1 MVVKDYV
8 GSPYIFSIEAR
19 PIQSGLEGDVYRGI
33 FGKEGATTQIAAKK
47 LKTPINHSQLEIEID
62 LVKKLRS
69 CDDSSQGIVC
79 FKGVIANKTILDS
92 LEATC
97 GIEFRSF
104 RYELEGPDVYI
115 ISNLLE
121 GRELFDY
128 IVAGALTDSQKISI
142 MKQLLTVLA
151 KLHANGIVHGDI
163 KPENIFYNHKTD
175 LLTVYDFGF
184 ACKRDLCNLKN
195 KGTLQYMSPEQLID
209 IPMQSLPQP
218 KNPFKVDIFAAGQI
232 LFILL
237 MGAGYIAYTE
247 NIKLADPHDPKNG
260 RRFQIQIV
268 TATKKIDSL
277 RFKNEIKTYFLNKFS
292 PELYDLFT
300 YMIDIRPS
308 ARPTAEEALGILQEL
323 ERTNKL
329 YAGSA
334 DTPLSPSPPLIRQ
347 SSTQYGGGRSRRR
360 LKKHTK
366 RRARR

>member
-1 MVVKDYV
+1 MEVTDYL
-8 GSPYIFSIEAR
+8 GLPTIFRIEAT

-92 LEATC
+92 LEAAI
-97 GIEFRSF
+97 GIEFRPF

-128 IVAGALTDSQKISI
+128 IVEGALTDSQKISI

-184 ACKRDLCNLKN
+184 ACKRDVCNLKN

-209 IPMQSLPQP
+209 IPMQTLPQP

-268 TATKKIDSL
+268 TATKKIDNL
-277 RFKNEIKTYFLNKFS
+277 LHKDLIQTYFLAKFS
-292 PELYDLFT
+292 PALYDLFT
-300 YMIDIRPS
+300 YMINKRPL

-323 ERTNKL
+323 ERTNTL

-334 DTPLSPSPPLIRQ
+334 TPLSPSPPLIRQ
-347 SSTQYGGGRSRRR
+347 SSTQYGGRSRRR
-360 LKKHTK
+360 LKKQTK
-366 RRARR
+366 RRDRR

>member
-1 MVVKDYV
+1 MVVKDYS
-8 GSPYIFSIEAR
+8 GSPTIFRIEAR

-33 FGKEGATTQIAAKK
+33 FGKEGFTKKIAAKK
-47 LKTPINHSQLEIEID
+47 LKKPIDQSQLEIEIE
-62 LVKKLRS
+62 LVNKLRS
-69 CDDSSQGIVC
+69 CEDSSLGIVC
-79 FKGVIANKTILDS
+79 FKGVIANKATLDS
-92 LEATC
+92 LEAAI
-97 GIEFRSF
+97 GIEFRPF
-104 RYELEGPDVYI
+104 RYELEGESSDVYI

-128 IVAGALTDSQKISI
+128 IVEGALTDSQKISI

-163 KPENIFYNHKTD
+163 KPENIFYNHETG

-184 ACKRDLCNLKN
+184 ACKRDMCNLKH

-209 IPMQSLPQP
+209 IPMPSLPQP
-218 KNPFKVDIFAAGQI
+218 ENPFNVDIFAAGQI

-260 RRFQIQIV
+260 RRFDVQIV

-277 RFKNEIKTYFLNKFS
+277 LHKDLIKTYFLNKFS

-300 YMIDIRPS
+300 SMIAKIPS

-329 YAGSA
+329 YTGSA
-334 DTPLSPSPPLIRQ
+334 NTSPSPKPPLRRQ
-347 SSTQYGGGRSRRR
+347 SSTQYGGRSRR
-360 LKKHTK
+360 LKKHT
-366 RRARR
+366 RRRVRR